1 MYFDYL
7 CMIPSLRS
15 IGLAH
20 IGRVGSVAVTVSI
33 SVERYLNCCHP
44 NESFKYKSFLL
55 PVPIIFTFLFNIPKF
70 LEISACTSCEL
81 FPDNSTMNISSSEK
95 TTDPE
100 NKSLG
105 YTASDNFDAVSMIS
119 CINSTSFPYDEV
131 ANSTLDYISNQT
143 RLNVDDDLEIVNE
156 YSTCHDGY
164 KTTWLRNNW
173 WYIVFYLGWSKF
185 LLVECLPWLIVIIL
199 TICTTKSLKNFQ
211 VNRDRLM
218 RKNSVRRTN
227 DEGKIRHIF
236 HCKI

>member
-1 MYFDYL
+1 
-7 CMIPSLRS
+7 MISSLRR

-44 NESFKYKSFLL
+44 NEKFKYKSLLL
-55 PVPIIFTFLFNIPKF
+55 PIPIIFTFLYNIPKF
-70 LEISACTSCEL
+70 LEISACTRYEL
-81 FPDNSTMNISSSEK
+81 FLDNSTMNISSPET

-100 NKSLG
+100 NVNLG
-105 YTASDNFDAVSMIS
+105 YTVSDNFDVVAKIS
-119 CINSTSFPYDEV
+119 SINSTSFPYDEV
-131 ANSTLDYISNQT
+131 TNFTLDYISNET
-143 RLNVDDDLEIVNE
+143 RLNVDDDLEIVDE
-156 YSTCHDGY
+156 YSTCHGGY